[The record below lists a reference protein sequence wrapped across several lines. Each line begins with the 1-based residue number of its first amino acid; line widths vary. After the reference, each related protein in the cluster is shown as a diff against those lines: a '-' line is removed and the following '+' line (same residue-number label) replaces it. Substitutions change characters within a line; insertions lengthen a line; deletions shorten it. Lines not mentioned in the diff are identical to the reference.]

1 MKTTLKL
8 LTLLMLTSSLNANTL
23 ASHVADINDTSDAV
37 AKVNRKTL
45 IVMIKNDLF
54 TFDENSTASVKK
66 VDEDMG
72 GIISDVNPK
81 NDDNISLYDV
91 LAEQNKN
98 VFLFAN
104 VPNDVAVQTLIKV
117 DTTDS
122 ASDTIDNITNKGNN
136 FFHYRVNQ
144 KQGEVKKYG
153 FENMNKIRQRGKFV
167 KETTPCENNDEKHK
181 QGDINGTCDDAT
193 SKALVVWAEDGCE
206 AGKKSSQGYLGRC
219 DLVVDTPAEFKNINI
234 RKSGPVNR
242 VLSLTVEDV
251 DGIEKVETSYNDGRH
266 GETYTDGDID
276 SEGAHDK
283 GTVATVKSTDINGNI
298 STKEITL

>member
-1 MKTTLKL
+1 
-8 LTLLMLTSSLNANTL
+8 MLTSSLNANTL
-23 ASHVADINDTSDAV
+23 ESHVSDINDTSDAI

-72 GIISDVNPK
+72 GVISNVNPK
-81 NDDNISLYDV
+81 NDDNISLYDI

-104 VPNDVAVQTLIKV
+104 VPNDIAVQTLIKV

-136 FFHYRVNQ
+136 FFHYRVNH
-144 KQGEVKKYG
+144 KQGEAKKYG

-167 KETTPCENNDEKHK
+167 KVTTCENDGRHK
-181 QGDINGTCDDAT
+181 QGDINGTCEKPSTKTLVQLIDENCT
-193 SKALVVWAEDGCE
+193 SGHR
-206 AGKKSSQGYLGRC
+206 STQGRVNSC
-219 DLVVDTPAEFKNINI
+219 DI
-234 RKSGPVNR
+234 
-242 VLSLTVEDV
+242 DV
-251 DGIEKVETSYNDGRH
+251 DIPTNFDDVDYTTGTDFDNNDIVTPTGTIESEDQKIEYILVNGVRIDVDAMSYEFDGTQY
-266 GETYTDGDID
+266 GGDKLDIEAHL
-276 SEGAHDK
+276 EGGAVDNYS
-283 GTVATVKSTDINGNI
+283 A
-298 STKEITL
+298 

>member
-1 MKTTLKL
+1 
-8 LTLLMLTSSLNANTL
+8 MLTSSLNANTL
-23 ASHVADINDTSDAV
+23 ASHVSDINDTSDAV

-81 NDDNISLYDV
+81 NDDNISLYDT

-98 VFLFAN
+98 VFLFGN

-122 ASDTIDNITNKGNN
+122 ASDTIANITNKGNN
-136 FFHYRVNQ
+136 FFHYRANQ
-144 KQGEVKKYG
+144 EQGEAEIFG

-167 KETTPCENNDEKHK
+167 KETTTCGDSKRHK
-181 QGDINGTCDDAT
+181 QGDINGTCEDAT

-242 VLSLTVEDV
+242 DLTLTVEDK
-251 DGIEKVETSYNDGRH
+251 DGIEKVELSYSDGTT
-266 GETYTDGDID
+266 GETYTNGDINN
-276 SEGAHDK
+276 EGVHDK
-283 GTVATVKSTDINGNI
+283 GTVATVKSTDINGNV